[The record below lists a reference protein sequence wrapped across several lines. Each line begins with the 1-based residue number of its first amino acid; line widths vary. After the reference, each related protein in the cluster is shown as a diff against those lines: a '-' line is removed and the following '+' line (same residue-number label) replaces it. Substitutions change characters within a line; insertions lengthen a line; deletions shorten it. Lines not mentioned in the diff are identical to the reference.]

1 MIRYPHNS
9 QNFRAKQSQRIY
21 FDEIK
26 FLQLE
31 STQKLTAAIPSS
43 PELTVPGCVL
53 CAHGW
58 CRHNQWSPPCAPRE
72 LPTSLRES
80 LLTENK
86 DSPEEFQYSS
96 ENKKDIHPQESTF
109 PPNQMCCTLLPG
121 PKKKLA
127 ISFPVWKL
135 RRNTTSNKPPT
146 EVCEQTLMST
156 NSGGPR
162 CSRANSSCA
171 ELHSDSCQQNTSIR
185 SVKERDH
192 VATGRKMNL
201 PPDKGFVIWENAKA
215 KSWKMLQPKTTMCW
229 AQGEGCGGCGVQ

>member
-1 MIRYPHNS
+1 
-9 QNFRAKQSQRIY
+9 
-21 FDEIK
+21 
-26 FLQLE
+26 
-31 STQKLTAAIPSS
+31 
-43 PELTVPGCVL
+43 
-53 CAHGW
+53 
-58 CRHNQWSPPCAPRE
+58 
-72 LPTSLRES
+72 
-80 LLTENK
+80 
-86 DSPEEFQYSS
+86 
-96 ENKKDIHPQESTF
+96 
-109 PPNQMCCTLLPG
+109 MCCTLLPG

-146 EVCEQTLMST
+146 EVCEQTLLST

-201 PPDKGFVIWENAKA
+201 PPDQGFVIWENAKA

-229 AQGEGCGGCGVQ
+229 AQGEGCGGCGVQQELGKASIFPSLIQRNWSRYILFHVPIRPPWSKHSLPGGLDNLPKMYTFRYCPLPLIGSPPPIKPSPDLYRLAQTLPGSCLYVFPTVPLTFLSF